1 MLFIENQTREHIVK
15 YFSDLCMKIHFL
27 YSIGGVSV
35 WPHMQEI
42 WHMGTQSTQCTC
54 VFFNSCECMTL
65 HEQVHH
71 MIVVHTVV

>member
-1 MLFIENQTREHIVK
+1 VYETHILYSIGGNT
-15 YFSDLCMKIHFL
+15 YFVL

-35 WPHMQEI
+35 WPHMHEI

-54 VFFNSCECMTL
+54 VFFNSHECMTL
-65 HEQVHH
+65 HEHVTH